1 MLVIF
6 IRTVILFILLNIAL
20 RIMGKRHMGELDI
33 SEFVTTLMISE
44 IATVPL
50 ENPSTP
56 LLISL
61 IPIVTLM
68 TLEICSSVMT
78 LKLPRLKSFLNPKPN
93 FLIYKGELNQSELKR
108 LRISINELMSALRQ
122 SNVSD
127 ISDVNYAIMEPN
139 AKITII
145 AKKSASPPTAEDMGI
160 DIEDNGIPHLLID
173 DGIVNEH
180 NLKKLGKKRDWLDK
194 ELKRNG
200 VAASDVFLMT
210 ADDVGSIYI
219 IRKDTKRQNSTGFGI
234 LIVPQK

>member
-68 TLEICSSVMT
+68 TLEICSSVMI
-78 LKLPRLKSFLNPKPN
+78 LKLPGLRTILNPKPN

-108 LRISINELMSALRQ
+108 LRLSVSELMSVLRQ
-122 SNVSD
+122 NNVSD

-139 AKITII
+139 AKITVI
-145 AKKSASPPTAEDMGI
+145 AKKQASPPTVKDMSLNV
-160 DIEDNGIPHLLID
+160 DDSGIPHVLID
-173 DGIVNEH
+173 DGRVNEF
-180 NLKKLGKKRDWLDK
+180 NLKRLGKERAWLEK

-200 VAASDVFLMT
+200 LTEGDVFLMT
-210 ADDVGSIYI
+210 VDDIGSVYI
-219 IRKDTKRQNSTGFGI
+219 IRKDAKRR
-234 LIVPQK
+234 K

>member
-56 LLISL
+56 ILISL
-61 IPIVTLM
+61 IPIITLM
-68 TLEICSSVMT
+68 TLEICSSVII
-78 LKLPRLKSFLNPKPN
+78 LKVPLLKSFLNPKPN

-108 LRISINELMSALRQ
+108 LRISVNELLSVLRQ
-122 SNVSD
+122 NNVSD

-139 AKITII
+139 AKITVI
-145 AKKSASPPTAEDMGI
+145 AKKASSPLTPSDLNI
-160 DIEDNGIPHLLID
+160 SVSDSGIPHILIE
-173 DGIVNEH
+173 DGIINLH
-180 NLKKLGKKRDWLDK
+180 NLKKLNKNDAWLNNKLNESKVSAK
-194 ELKRNG
+194 E
-200 VAASDVFLMT
+200 VFLMT
-210 ADDVGSIYI
+210 VNDDEHIYI
-219 IRKDTKRQNSTGFGI
+219 IRKNTAKKQ
-234 LIVPQK
+234 